1 MRNFS
6 SLLGRKKS
14 SANAAKERL
23 RLLLIHDRSTLAP
36 GAMEAL
42 RDELIEVISRHVEV
56 DRSSVRIEM
65 AEDGRSQRLLADIPL
80 KRVDNRLPD
89 DDF

>member
-1 MRNFS
+1 MR
-6 SLLGRKKS
+6 SLAGLLHRRG
-14 SANAAKERL
+14 SASTAKERL
-23 RLLLIHDRSTLAP
+23 RLVLIHDRSTLPP

-56 DRSSVRIEM
+56 DRGAVRLEIAQE
-65 AEDGRSQRLLADIPL
+65 GRTQRLIAEIPL
-80 KRVDNRLPD
+80 KKRNTPLS